1 MSSTNSLEPSPS
13 AGLPTRAD
21 HWESSFIGRLLWRHR
36 WQLLM
41 ASLAG
46 AVLLAAGSY
55 LIPPTFTGRTTFLP
69 PQQSSSPAI
78 SALASLGALAG
89 AGPQVRNSGDQYLA
103 FLQSVSIRDRLV
115 DRFDLM
121 RVYDENLRVDT
132 RVTLSDNTRLSLGR
146 KDGLLSIEV
155 DDKDPQRAADLANA
169 YVEELQQLTDK
180 LTLTEAQQRRAFFE
194 GQMKQVRQRL
204 SEAQQQLQATGI
216 SANAIKAEP
225 KATADGYAKLR
236 AELTSAK
243 IRLAAM
249 RRSLADDT
257 PEVQRQL
264 VAVSTLSR
272 DLQGLEEQ
280 DDDAPANGYVAAY
293 FSTDAWVDF
302 KIWGYVFPLVF
313 IVARRTVTGPWNSS
327 SSARGSMSKSARCAR
342 SWCTGRCAAARI
354 STSSAGCLRSKK
366 PGPSCKNHLRPRSG
380 GASSPRCFSVRN
392 SRISG
397 R

>member
-293 FSTDAWVDF
+293 RELKYHEALFELIARQYEAAKVDESRDGGQLQLIDRAA
-302 KIWGYVFPLVF
+302 KAERKSKPKRSLLAALGLVGGLLVGAF
-313 IVARRTVTGPWNSS
+313 WLIRREY
-327 SSARGSMSKSARCAR
+327 R
-342 SWCTGRCAAARI
+342 
-354 STSSAGCLRSKK
+354 
-366 PGPSCKNHLRPRSG
+366 RP
-380 GASSPRCFSVRN
+380 AL
-392 SRISG
+392 
-397 R
+397 